1 MNASQ
6 ALALLLNVLYDARR
20 IPRHEGVT
28 YAKNDAKKYVGPILT
43 VYRRVWNRIAA
54 GRSECGG

>member
-20 IPRHEGVT
+20 IPRHE
-28 YAKNDAKKYVGPILT
+28 
-43 VYRRVWNRIAA
+43 RRDLC
-54 GRSECGG
+54 EK